1 MAMSAIL
8 IIAIVLIAIYI
19 WSSCLWGY
27 KEKEEELTADESK
40 CFDPGCRSIIIKQD
54 SDKAVLMIHGFPTAP
69 NMYRYA
75 ADRMK
80 SEGYDVYAP
89 LIPSFGTDWYDF
101 TKTNFSSWY
110 KWIEDYYKSLEG
122 KYKEVYV
129 IGISMGGA
137 MTLKIA
143 EHNNPSAI
151 AVIAAPV
158 VYNSFFRDRIVTS
171 WSGYLGRIIG
181 IFTPAIKPHI
191 VTSRP
196 ESNDGNEDWK
206 GYGGTFPRQGV
217 SLMHGLKAIRRDL
230 GKINSPMISIH
241 DTGDKTV
248 PFANQ
253 GIIKKETHTKSEF
266 IVTTMDE
273 KYRHTHH
280 TLLQYHSIQAELM
293 DRIISFFS
301 NNRSAVL

>member
-1 MAMSAIL
+1 
-8 IIAIVLIAIYI
+8 
-19 WSSCLWGY
+19 
-27 KEKEEELTADESK
+27 
-40 CFDPGCRSIIIKQD
+40 
-54 SDKAVLMIHGFPTAP
+54 
-69 NMYRYA
+69 
-75 ADRMK
+75 
-80 SEGYDVYAP
+80 
-89 LIPSFGTDWYDF
+89 
-101 TKTNFSSWY
+101 
-110 KWIEDYYKSLEG
+110 
-122 KYKEVYV
+122 
-129 IGISMGGA
+129 

>member
-89 LIPSFGTDWYDF
+89 LIPSFGTDWNDF

-110 KWIEDYYKSLEG
+110 KWIEDYYKSLER

-129 IGISMGGA
+129 IGISMGG
-137 MTLKIA
+137 
-143 EHNNPSAI
+143 
-151 AVIAAPV
+151 
-158 VYNSFFRDRIVTS
+158 
-171 WSGYLGRIIG
+171 
-181 IFTPAIKPHI
+181 
-191 VTSRP
+191 
-196 ESNDGNEDWK
+196 
-206 GYGGTFPRQGV
+206 
-217 SLMHGLKAIRRDL
+217 
-230 GKINSPMISIH
+230 
-241 DTGDKTV
+241 
-248 PFANQ
+248 
-253 GIIKKETHTKSEF
+253 
-266 IVTTMDE
+266 
-273 KYRHTHH
+273 
-280 TLLQYHSIQAELM
+280 
-293 DRIISFFS
+293 
-301 NNRSAVL
+301 